1 VQTWAMAEE
10 IKQNDRW
17 TVADLAKAMSGLAP
31 KS

>member
-1 VQTWAMAEE
+1 VQSWTNAEE

-17 TVADLAKAMSGLAP
+17 TVAGLTSAMSALAP